1 MAAAVTNTPFQSGF
15 RLVRGEDLNA
25 NFASPG
31 LSTQQGVTAHSGG
44 GRTNAFVVTASI
56 TNVTTVASGADS
68 LVLPAAGLNLGKS
81 FTIYNNGANALTL
94 YGNGS
99 DTINGIA
106 GATGVSVAPGNVTV
120 VQAIASGVWIGDATG
135 GAVSSIV
142 LDGATSGTTTLQASA
157 IAGTTTQT
165 FAPVTGTVASTSGSN
180 LAIVDIYR
188 GTALTITNSV
198 TPTLIPGLAGTVAVG
213 TYRIKSSIYCT
224 PAATGGVSIS
234 FVLTTAV
241 LSACNFIATAGAA
254 AASITQ
260 ATTTTTSTT
269 NICAVATIPLLVQI
283 EGTFVVSTAG
293 TFSLFGCQNT
303 QVNSAAT
310 INLGSTMELTRIA

>member
-31 LSTQQGVTAHSGG
+31 LSTQQGVTATAGG
-44 GRTNAFVVTASI
+44 TRAAAFPVTASI
-56 TNVTTVASGADS
+56 TNVTTVATAADS
-68 LVLPAAGLNLGKS
+68 LVLPVASANLGET
-81 FTIYNNGANALTL
+81 FTIYNNGANNLTL
-94 YGNGS
+94 YANGS
-99 DTINGIA
+99 DTINGTA
-106 GATGVSVAPGNVTV
+106 GATGISLPNSGV
-120 VQAIASGVWIGDATG
+120 VVLQSIASGVWLGDATG
-135 GAVSSIV
+135 GSVGSLV
-142 LDGATSGTTTLQASA
+142 LDGATSGSTTLQASA
-157 IAGTTTQT
+157 VAGSTTQT
-165 FAPVTGTVASTSGSN
+165 FPAVTGTVASTTGAN
-180 LAIVDIYR
+180 LYVADIYR

-198 TPTLIPGLAGTVAVG
+198 TPTLIPGLAGAVAVG
-213 TYRIKSSIYCT
+213 TYRIKASIYCT
-224 PAATGGVSIS
+224 PAATGGVAVS

-241 LSACNFIATAGAA
+241 LSACNFLATAGAA

-310 INLGSTMELTRIA
+310 INLGSTLELVRIA

>member
-1 MAAAVTNTPFQSGF
+1 MASAVTNTPFQNGF

-25 NFASPG
+25 NFASPA
-31 LSTQQGVTAHSGG
+31 LSTQQSVTAHSGG
-44 GRTNAFVVTASI
+44 TRAAAVVVTAAI
-56 TNVTTVASGADS
+56 TNVTTVAAGADS
-68 LVLPAAGLNLGKS
+68 LVLPVASTNLGKS
-81 FTIYNNGANALTL
+81 FTVYNNGANALTL
-94 YGNGS
+94 YANGS
-99 DTINGIA
+99 DTINGTA
-106 GATGVSVAPGNVTV
+106 GATGVSVAPGNVIV
-120 VQAIASGVWIGDATG
+120 VQAIASGVWLGDATG

-157 IAGTTTQT
+157 VAGTTTQT
-165 FAPVTGTVASTSGSN
+165 FAPVTGTVASTTGAN
-180 LAIVDIYR
+180 LYVADTYR

-198 TPTLIPGLAGTVAVG
+198 TPTLIPGLAATVAVG
-213 TYRIKSSIYCT
+213 TYIFKATINCT
-224 PAATGGVSIS
+224 PAATGGINIS

-241 LSACNFIATAGAA
+241 LSACNFQSTAGAA

-260 ATTTTTSTT
+260 ATTTTTSAT
-269 NICAVATIPLLVQI
+269 NVCAVASIPLQVKI

-310 INLGSTMELTRIA
+310 INLGSTIELVRIA